1 MMAPP
6 FWVADAY
13 VLVVGACVG
22 SFLNVVIA
30 RLPHGKSLVSPPSAC
45 PRCGARIGWRDNVP
59 ILSWLLL
66 RGRCRHCARPISGR
80 YPVVELLTALIVFAV
95 WRRYGPQWSAL
106 GYAGFAS
113 ALVAL
118 TYIDLD
124 TWLLPHEITWP
135 LLGVGLLSPLWN
147 PALHWPDALLGAAV
161 GFALFGSIAFAGEKL
176 LHKEMMGWGDV
187 WLLAG
192 IGAWLGWQAL
202 LPVVLLSAVQ
212 GSIVGAVLL
221 AAGRGPAEKARAEAA
236 AASSARDAGN
246 AEKQGEPEEGEDRGP
261 AQTWYSGQPP
271 ADQPPHAPD
280 EEDWV
285 PPPHAVPF
293 GPFLALGALEVL
305 LAGDA
310 LFTWYFG
317 ALQRVFG

>member
-1 MMAPP
+1 MMATA

-13 VLVVGACVG
+13 VLVVGACIG

-45 PRCGARIGWRDNVP
+45 PRCGARIAWRDNVP
-59 ILSWLLL
+59 IASWLLL
-66 RGRCRHCARPISGR
+66 RGRCRQCARPISGR
-80 YPVVELLTALIVFAV
+80 YPLVELLTALLVFAL
-95 WRRYGPQWSAL
+95 WRRYGPQWATL
-106 GYAGFAS
+106 GYAVFAS

-135 LLGVGLLSPLWN
+135 LLAAGLLSPLWN
-147 PALHWPDALLGAAV
+147 PAVHWSDSLLGAAV
-161 GFALFGSIAFAGEKL
+161 GFALFGSIALIGEKL

-221 AAGRGPAEKARAEAA
+221 AVGRGPAEKARAEAS
-236 AASSARDAGN
+236 ASSGAAGGS
-246 AEKQGEPEEGEDRGP
+246 AKQPPGDGEDGP
-261 AQTWYSGQPP
+261 PPASTWYSGQPP

-293 GPFLALGALEVL
+293 GPFLALAALEVL
-305 LAGDA
+305 LAGEA
-310 LFTWYFG
+310 LFNWYFG
-317 ALQRVFG
+317 ALQRLFG

>member
-1 MMAPP
+1 MMATAS
-6 FWVADAY
+6 WVADAY

-45 PRCGARIGWRDNVP
+45 PRCGARIAWRDNVP
-59 ILSWLLL
+59 IASWLLL
-66 RGRCRHCARPISGR
+66 RGRCRNCARPISGR
-80 YPVVELLTALIVFAV
+80 YPLAVLVFAI
-95 WRRYGPQWSAL
+95 WRRYGPQWSTL
-106 GYAGFAS
+106 GYAFFAC

-135 LLGVGLLSPLWN
+135 LLAVGLLSPLWN
-147 PALHWPDALLGAAV
+147 PAVHWTDSLLGAAV
-161 GFALFGSIAFAGEKL
+161 GFALFGSIALIGEKL

-221 AAGRGPAEKARAEAA
+221 AVGRGPAEKARAEAS
-236 AASSARDAGN
+236 ASSGSASGGA
-246 AEKQGEPEEGEDRGP
+246 KQPGGDGDDDRP
-261 AQTWYSGQPP
+261 ASTWYSGQPP
-271 ADQPPHAPD
+271 TDQPPHAPD

-293 GPFLALGALEVL
+293 GPFLALAALEVL
-305 LAGDA
+305 LAGEA
-310 LFTWYFG
+310 LFNWYFG
-317 ALQRVFG
+317 ALQRLFG

>member
-1 MMAPP
+1 MMPMS

-22 SFLNVVIA
+22 SFVNVVIA
-30 RLPHGKSLVSPPSAC
+30 RLPHGKSLVSPPSEC

-59 ILSWLLL
+59 IISWLLL
-66 RGRCRHCARPISGR
+66 RGRCRRCAKPISGR
-80 YPVVELLTALIVFAV
+80 YPLVELLTALVLFAL
-95 WRRYGPQWSAL
+95 WRRYGAQWATL
-106 GYAGFAS
+106 GYAAFAS

-135 LLGVGLLSPLWN
+135 LLATGLVSPLWN
-147 PALHWPDALLGAAV
+147 PALRWPDAFLGAAV
-161 GFALFGSIAFAGEKL
+161 GFALFGAIALVGEKL

-192 IGAWLGWQAL
+192 IGSWLGWQAL

-221 AAGRGPAEKARAEAA
+221 AVGRGPADKARAEASSVDA
-236 AASSARDAGN
+236 A
-246 AEKQGEPEEGEDRGP
+246 RGP
-261 AQTWYSGQPP
+261 SPTVNGPHAGAGGDRLPATSWYSGQPP

-293 GPFLALGALEVL
+293 GPFLALAALEVL

>member
-1 MMAPP
+1 MMATPS
-6 FWVADAY
+6 WVADAY

-30 RLPHGKSLVSPPSAC
+30 RLPHGKSLISPPSAC
-45 PRCGARIGWRDNVP
+45 PRCGAHIAWRDNVP

-66 RGRCRHCARPISGR
+66 RGRCRNCARPISGR
-80 YPVVELLTALIVFAV
+80 YPLVELLTALLVFAV
-95 WRRYGPQWSAL
+95 WRRYGPQWATL
-106 GYAGFAS
+106 GYAVFAS

-135 LLGVGLLSPLWN
+135 LLAAGLLSPLWN
-147 PALHWPDALLGAAV
+147 PAVHWPDSLLGAAV
-161 GFALFGSIAFAGEKL
+161 GFALFGSIALIGEKL

-221 AAGRGPAEKARAEAA
+221 AVGRGPAEKARAEAS
-236 AASSARDAGN
+236 AASSSRMG
-246 AEKQGEPEEGEDRGP
+246 KQSGEADGERPP
-261 AQTWYSGQPP
+261 ASTWYSGQPP
-271 ADQPPHAPD
+271 PDQPPHAAD

-293 GPFLALGALEVL
+293 GPFLALAALEVL
-305 LAGDA
+305 LAGEA
-310 LFTWYFG
+310 LFNWYFG
-317 ALQRVFG
+317 ALQRLFG

>member
-1 MMAPP
+1 MMATA

-13 VLVVGACVG
+13 VLVVGACIG

-45 PRCGARIGWRDNVP
+45 PRCGARIAWRDNVP
-59 ILSWLLL
+59 IASWLLL
-66 RGRCRHCARPISGR
+66 RGRCRQCARPISGR
-80 YPVVELLTALIVFAV
+80 YPLVELLTALLVFAL
-95 WRRYGPQWSAL
+95 WRRYGPQWATL
-106 GYAGFAS
+106 GYAVFAS

-135 LLGVGLLSPLWN
+135 LLAAGLLSPLWN
-147 PALHWPDALLGAAV
+147 PAVHWTDTLLGAAV
-161 GFALFGSIAFAGEKL
+161 GFALFGSIALIGEKL

-221 AAGRGPAEKARAEAA
+221 AVGRGPAEKARAEAS
-236 AASSARDAGN
+236 ASSGSASGGA
-246 AEKQGEPEEGEDRGP
+246 KQPGGDQDDDRP
-261 AQTWYSGQPP
+261 ASTWYSGQPP
-271 ADQPPHAPD
+271 TDQPPHAPD

-293 GPFLALGALEVL
+293 GPFLALAALEVL
-305 LAGDA
+305 LAGEA
-310 LFTWYFG
+310 LFNWYFG
-317 ALQRVFG
+317 ALQRLFG

>member
-1 MMAPP
+1 MMAAAS
-6 FWVADAY
+6 WVADAY

-45 PRCGARIGWRDNVP
+45 PRCGARIAWRDNVP
-59 ILSWLLL
+59 IASWLLL
-66 RGRCRHCARPISGR
+66 RGRCRNCARPISGR
-80 YPVVELLTALIVFAV
+80 YPLVELLTALLVFAL
-95 WRRYGPQWSAL
+95 WRRYGPQWATL
-106 GYAGFAS
+106 GYAVFAS

-135 LLGVGLLSPLWN
+135 LLAAGLLSPLWN
-147 PALHWPDALLGAAV
+147 PAVHWTDTLLGAAV
-161 GFALFGSIAFAGEKL
+161 GFALFGSIALIGEKL

-221 AAGRGPAEKARAEAA
+221 AVGRGPAEKARAEAS
-236 AASSARDAGN
+236 ASSGSASGGA
-246 AEKQGEPEEGEDRGP
+246 KQPGGDQDDDRP
-261 AQTWYSGQPP
+261 ASTWYSGQPP
-271 ADQPPHAPD
+271 TDQPPHAPD

-293 GPFLALGALEVL
+293 GPFLALAALEVL
-305 LAGDA
+305 LAGEA
-310 LFTWYFG
+310 LFNWYFG
-317 ALQRVFG
+317 ALQRLFG